1 MVEDKKEPQLSV
13 EDKARFWDY
22 LCQLR
27 EDLEELWGYA
37 QNNDQLDD
45 EDIVILE
52 NIKRRWNL

>member
-1 MVEDKKEPQLSV
+1 MVEDEKESQLSV
-13 EDKARFWDY
+13 EDKARFWDH

-27 EDLEELWGYA
+27 KDLEELWSYA

-45 EDIVILE
+45 EDLVILE